1 MDDLNL
7 YGNFILWSR
16 NILFI
21 KEKRFI
27 EILFGFLFSFRKAV
41 FATIFS
47 YFNLKKKKT
56 YFFSLT
62 EINYFD
68 IKFESI

>member
-1 MDDLNL
+1 M
-7 YGNFILWSR
+7 
-16 NILFI
+16 FI

-41 FATIFS
+41 YATIFS
-47 YFNLKKKKT
+47 YFNFLKKQT
-56 YFFSLT
+56 YIFSLT